1 VSNPVQRHASGKL
14 ARSKHAAGAAV
25 HPCPRGASIRVHGP
39 GTYRRG
45 ATKWASWMRTSEP
58 ATSAAATTALRF
70 ASASEWV
77 RSPSIRIRASH
88 SHTLTQWWSA
98 SSRAWPCAA
107 RWTAAD
113 PSRAAVASSV
123 SASHPL
129 HRDAGLAGMA
139 QIGPCFIS
147 RHRPNEKKDLSP
159 RTKTDSG
166 FVGHS
171 FLPAGTTPSEEEGG
185 REPACNTRRGARGA
199 EPKVADRTPGWRR

>member
-1 VSNPVQRHASGKL
+1 MSNPVQRHASGKL

-58 ATSAAATTALRF
+58 ATSAAATTALRIATAF
-70 ASASEWV
+70 SRRAGAGRPAPARHTRRGFTQETLF
-77 RSPSIRIRASH
+77 RASH

-147 RHRPNEKKDLSP
+147 RHRPNEIVF
-159 RTKTDSG
+159 
-166 FVGHS
+166 FVPTNYNG
-171 FLPAGTTPSEEEGG
+171 
-185 REPACNTRRGARGA
+185 
-199 EPKVADRTPGWRR
+199 